1 MIKKTMLA
9 LLLGSSVLMTA
20 CSGNAGGTDVKEVTD
35 GMSGAESGSTEAESA
50 AAAEDDNVY
59 EEIIERDVFEMP
71 KEEGELVEEGNLT
84 IRLDGGTVKEGFS
97 WSYYQGD
104 KGDASLVELLADSDM
119 DGGVYVG
126 SFRALPDAGDGD
138 DYVRLVYTN
147 GVYTCAYIDVDVEV
161 KDHKIVSY
169 AFTDVSPL
177 DSETAES
184 LLEGTWQQQDDGPM
198 FMEITANPV
207 DGFDVVISDGSGR
220 DGNAVYNTMTVYYDI
235 LKQALVYVDGTV
247 NQAAITD
254 GQEESS
260 SEISEPG
267 GNGAFSMIF
276 DESTGSLK
284 ALDWIDM
291 SDSHDVIS
299 FEKQ

>member
-1 MIKKTMLA
+1 MIKKTMIA
-9 LLLGSSVLMTA
+9 LLIGSTFLMTA

-35 GMSGAESGSTEAESA
+35 EMSEADAGSSEAESA
-50 AAAEDDNVY
+50 ADLEDDTVY
-59 EEIIERDVFEMP
+59 EEVIERDVFEMP

-84 IRLDGGTVKEGFS
+84 IRLDGGTAKEGFS

-104 KGDASLVELLADSDM
+104 KGDASLVERLADSDM

-126 SFRALPDAGDGD
+126 SFRALPEAGDGD
-138 DYVRLVYTN
+138 DYIRLVYTN

-177 DSETAES
+177 DSETANG
-184 LLEGTWQQQDDGPM
+184 LLEGTWQQKDDGPM

-220 DGNAVYNTMTVYYDI
+220 DGNAVYNTMTAYYDI
-235 LKQALVYVDGTV
+235 LKQALVYADSKV
-247 NQAAITD
+247 NEAAITD

-260 SEISEPG
+260 SEISENG

-276 DESTGSLK
+276 AESTGSLE

-291 SDSHDVIS
+291 SDSHDVIR